1 MATAM
6 FPNGN
11 GSIPGF
17 TEKAMAGKM
26 KANVK

>member
-1 MATAM
+1 MATAI
-6 FPNGN
+6 PNGN